1 MVPIAIVAAVFG
13 LGSVAFGAAAPS
25 GSMSPRLTAAQLL
38 AGFDYAQPLA
48 FEAYAPSAAAGAAT
62 HRFER
67 LLELNGEAHGG
78 ALRSHTDRYGFAG
91 DSDSPVR
98 HLPEFAFELVQAG
111 QALVPVRRGL
121 VMTAHPQWEWLL
133 EPGRVW
139 REPGDGDYSRAALPF
154 SLQERNANCTHN
166 GVITFA
172 FKRNLS
178 RVSRTR
184 SAARPALISRPISGG
199 CSTQRIRRA
208 ALPVAPVSSRRTVT
222 RSQGDCPRGRSRRWR
237 RSGTASTP
245 QISRPDEV
253 SREHLTT
260 WGVIVDGVHYV
271 GGCPTRAGAY
281 PFCDSIDLPSYSL
294 AKSVF
299 ASAALMRLEKT
310 HPGTRNLTAASFV
323 AECAASGAFLGQPS
337 STCST

>member
-1 MVPIAIVAAVFG
+1 
-13 LGSVAFGAAAPS
+13 
-25 GSMSPRLTAAQLL
+25 MSPRLTAAQLL

-62 HRFER
+62 HRFEG

-78 ALRSHTDRYGFAG
+78 AFRSHIDRYGFAG

-139 REPGDGDYSRAALPF
+139 REPGDGAYSRAALPF

-172 FKRNLS
+172 FKRNCCLACRVPGQQRDLRLLQGRSLGLARRNVYTAPRCRSHRRHRGVPS
-178 RVSRTR
+178 RD
-184 SAARPALISRPISGG
+184 
-199 CSTQRIRRA
+199 RRA
-208 ALPVAPVSSRRTVT
+208 NADEACRGDGNAVARRRPRKFRAPG
-222 RSQGDCPRGRSRRWR
+222 RSQPRAPYDLGRDRRWR
-237 RSGTASTP
+237 ALRRRLPDASRRLPVLRRASTCHP
-245 QISRPDEV
+245 IRSPNP
-253 SREHLTT
+253 SL
-260 WGVIVDGVHYV
+260 
-271 GGCPTRAGAY
+271 RA
-281 PFCDSIDLPSYSL
+281 P
-294 AKSVF
+294 
-299 ASAALMRLEKT
+299 R
-310 HPGTRNLTAASFV
+310 
-323 AECAASGAFLGQPS
+323 
-337 STCST
+337 